1 MLLLDYF
8 SVPLPF
14 IYSFLSLSI
23 FWFIKYIFK
32 YVIRLCTLPPGPFG
46 FPIFGYY
53 PFLNEHSYIQF
64 DQLSKKYG
72 PVFSLKLGQYDTIV
86 VCDWDNLK
94 DAFANDALL
103 ARPAKG
109 FLSGIEETLSVIAMS
124 GDAWREHRRL
134 SLHVLRNV
142 GLGKREMETLISEE
156 IHQFLSSLE
165 TNAIDLPQ
173 HLMPSVSNN
182 ISALLFGR
190 IFDYDDPDKMV
201 IDQSVQGFSESFQ
214 FTGITSFLPW
224 LTKPLIALGK
234 ANLKIISKTHKHLNN
249 FITKEVLKHQNKAN
263 STEIEDYID
272 GYLDA
277 QPKRKDDLFND
288 MILRRNVISFFVAGS
303 ETVTSTLTW
312 TIMYLVKYPQYQE
325 KIRSEIKEAIGTEK
339 RPDFS
344 DRQRMPFTQAFLY
357 EVQRIESVVAIN
369 LIRRAYQ
376 DTKIG
381 PYNVPKDSL
390 VFFNFWSV
398 HHDPNLWPNPDK
410 FDPNRFLI
418 ENGNKVIKPPYLVP
432 FSAGKRACPGEGL
445 ANVELFLYTVGILQR
460 FKIKSDKPLSFDAKF
475 GLTRRPKYKPD
486 LIFEK
491 ISSQY

>member
-8 SVPLPF
+8 SEPSPV
-14 IYSFLSLSI
+14 IYLFLSLSTI
-23 FWFIKYIFK
+23 WIIKYLYQSVK
-32 YVIRLCTLPPGPFG
+32 RLYSLPPGPFG
-46 FPIFGYY
+46 IPIFGYY
-53 PFLNEHSYIQF
+53 PFLKHHSYIQF

-72 PVFSLKLGQYDTIV
+72 PVFSLKLGQFDTFV

-103 ARPAKG
+103 ARPVKG
-109 FLSGIEETLSVIAMS
+109 FISGIENTLSVISMS
-124 GDAWREHRRL
+124 GEAWREHRRL

-165 TNAIDLPQ
+165 TNVIDLPER
-173 HLMPSVSNN
+173 LMPSVSNN
-182 ISALLFGR
+182 ISALLFGH
-190 IFDYDDPDKMV
+190 IFDYNDPEKV
-201 IDQSVQGFSESFQ
+201 TTDQIVARLCNIFQ
-214 FTGITSFLPW
+214 FTGLTSYLPW
-224 LTKPLIALGK
+224 LTKPLIFLGK
-234 ANLKIISKTHKHLNN
+234 ANLKIIQKAQMHLNE
-249 FITKEVLKHQNKAN
+249 FISKEVLKHKNKVD
-263 STEIEDYID
+263 STEVEDYID
-272 GYLDA
+272 GYLNV
-277 QPKRKDDLFND
+277 QSKRKDEIFND
-288 MILRRNVISFFVAGS
+288 NVLRRNVITFFVAGS

-312 TIMYLVKYPQYQE
+312 TIMYLVQYPQYQE

-344 DRQRMPFTQAFLY
+344 DRQKMPFTLAFLY
-357 EVQRIESVVAIN
+357 EVQRIESIVATN
-369 LIRRAYQ
+369 LIRRASQ

-381 PYNVPKDSL
+381 SFNVPKDSL
-390 VFFNFWSV
+390 VLFNFWSV
-398 HHDPNLWPNPDK
+398 HHDPKLWPNPDK
-410 FDPNRFLI
+410 FDPNRFLAD
-418 ENGNKVIKPPYLVP
+418 NGTKVIKPPYLVP

-460 FKIKSDKPLSFDAKF
+460 FKIKSGKPLSFEAIN

-491 ISSQY
+491 ISF

>member
-14 IYSFLSLSI
+14 IYLFLSLSI
-23 FWFIKYIFK
+23 IWIIKYLFK
-32 YVIRLCTLPPGPFG
+32 SVKRIYSLPPGPFG

-53 PFLNEHSYIQF
+53 PFLKDHSYIQF
-64 DQLSKKYG
+64 DRLSKKYG

-109 FLSGIEETLSVIAMS
+109 FLSGIENTLSIISMS

-142 GLGKREMETLISEE
+142 GLGKREMENLISEE
-156 IHQFLSSLE
+156 IHQFLYSLE
-165 TNAIDLPQ
+165 NDANDLSQ
-173 HLMPSVSNN
+173 RLMQSVSNN
-182 ISALLFGR
+182 ISLMLFGH
-190 IFDYDDPDKMV
+190 IFDYDDPDKV
-201 IDQSVQGFSESFQ
+201 AIDESLRDYCQAFQ
-214 FTGITSFLPW
+214 FSGITSYLPW

-234 ANLKIISKTHKHLNN
+234 ANLKIIQKAQMHLND
-249 FITKEVLKHQNKAN
+249 FISKELFKHQNGKDSLEVEN
-263 STEIEDYID
+263 YID
-272 GYLDA
+272 GYLNV
-277 QPKRKDDLFND
+277 QSKRKDQLFNNAT
-288 MILRRNVISFFVAGS
+288 LKRNVATFFVAGS
-303 ETVTSTLTW
+303 ETVAGTLTW
-312 TIMYLVKYPQYQE
+312 ASMYLVKYPQYQE
-325 KIRSEIKEAIGTEK
+325 RIRLEIKEVIGTEK

-344 DRQRMPFTQAFLY
+344 DRLRMPFTQAFLY
-357 EVQRIESVVAIN
+357 EVQRIESIVATN
-369 LIRRAYQ
+369 LIRRASQ

-390 VFFNFWSV
+390 VLFNFWSV
-398 HHDPNLWPNPDK
+398 HHDPKLWSNPDK
-410 FDPNRFLI
+410 FDPNRFLT
-418 ENGNKVIKPPYLVP
+418 ENGNKVVKPPYLVP

-460 FKIKSDKPLSFDAKF
+460 FKIKSDKPLSFEAIN

-486 LIFEK
+486 LIF
-491 ISSQY
+491 QRV